1 MEQLVRIVTDSSCD
15 LPRRLVERF
24 KIAVAPLTVHFG
36 SAVYE
41 DGELSVE
48 EFWQKA
54 AGPHHPRTSQPSV
67 GKFEQLFEGLVA
79 QGKQVLCLTITSKHS
94 GTFNAAHLA
103 AQRFGQAVRV
113 FDSLSLSLGLGLQ
126 ALTAAQAA
134 QAGGSMQE
142 LLALL
147 EDMRARMRLMIV
159 LDTLENLRRGGRAD
173 GFIAVVDRMTRA
185 LNIKAVINVVEGQLR
200 LLGAAR
206 SFQRGLR
213 RVLNL
218 VEGLGTPASPGS
230 VSGCERRG
238 QRCPPTPV
246 WESSAS
252 WRCPSPRRS
261 EVVTPSI
268 TGLSNESH
276 PTGRKHPAL
285 CADEGRRCS
294 LPAGLLEPP
303 GYAPVP

>member
-1 MEQLVRIVTDSSCD
+1 MEQLVRIVTDSGCD

-24 KIAVAPLTVHFG
+24 KIVVAPLTVHFG

-41 DGELSVE
+41 DGELSAE

-142 LLALL
+142 ILALL

-173 GFIAVVDRMTRA
+173 GFIAAVDRMTRA
-185 LNIKAVINVVEGQLR
+185 LNIKVVINVVEGQLR

-218 VEGLGTPASPGS
+218 VEGLGPPKHLAVVHTRSQQTAEG
-230 VSGCERRG
+230 VADRLAER
-238 QRCPPTPV
+238 
-246 WESSAS
+246 
-252 WRCPSPRRS
+252 
-261 EVVTPSI
+261 
-268 TGLSNESH
+268 TGFSRERIWVRE
-276 PTGRKHPAL
+276 TGPAL
-285 CADEGRRCS
+285 S
-294 LPAGLLEPP
+294 SHAGAGVIGVL
-303 GYAPVP
+303 AVPIPQTV

>member
-15 LPRRLVERF
+15 LPRRVVERF

-41 DGELSVE
+41 DGELSAE

-103 AQRFGQAVRV
+103 AQRFGQAVEV

-126 ALTAAQAA
+126 ALAAAQAA
-134 QAGGSMQE
+134 RAGRSMQE
-142 LLALL
+142 ILALL
-147 EDMRARMRLMIV
+147 EDVRARMRLMIV

-173 GFIAVVDRMTRA
+173 AFIAAVDRMTRA
-185 LNIKAVINVVEGQLR
+185 LNIKVVINVVDGQLR

-206 SFQRGLR
+206 SFQHGVR

-218 VEGLGTPASPGS
+218 IEGLGSPEDLA
-230 VSGCERRG
+230 VVHTRRQETAEEVADRLAER
-238 QRCPPTPV
+238 
-246 WESSAS
+246 
-252 WRCPSPRRS
+252 
-261 EVVTPSI
+261 
-268 TGLSNESH
+268 TGFSRDRIWVRE
-276 PTGRKHPAL
+276 TGPAL
-285 CADEGRRCS
+285 AS
-294 LPAGLLEPP
+294 HAGMGVIGVL
-303 GYAPVP
+303 AVPMPQTV